1 MLDLSFLPLA
11 LAKEEAYT
19 ACPAGDGSYAT
30 FEMETLK
37 IELEKKWLS
46 SATLLFKLCA
56 PALVLS
62 PESLCRSFSGCR
74 HRVPSSEADI

>member
-19 ACPAGDGSYAT
+19 ARPAGDGSSAT

-46 SATLLFKLCA
+46 SATLLFKLLRA
-56 PALVLS
+56 SPRAKSRIFVPKLLGLS
-62 PESLCRSFSGCR
+62 SPF
-74 HRVPSSEADI
+74 AFQ

>member
-37 IELEKKWLS
+37 IELEKKMAVECNL
-46 SATLLFKLCA
+46 TF
-56 PALVLS
+56 
-62 PESLCRSFSGCR
+62 
-74 HRVPSSEADI
+74 